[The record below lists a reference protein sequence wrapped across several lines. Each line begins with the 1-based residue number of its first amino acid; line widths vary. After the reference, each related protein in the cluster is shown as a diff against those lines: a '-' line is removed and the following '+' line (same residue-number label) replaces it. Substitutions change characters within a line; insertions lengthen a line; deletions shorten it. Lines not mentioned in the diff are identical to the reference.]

1 MRYRKTILLLHL
13 FFSVVLT
20 GCEVDTK
27 ITVSSEIPPKF
38 TFSGSGGIHRLF
50 ISGPYSQEE
59 IHLLMNSKSLM
70 TKEEVEQLKAAVPG
84 DRHLWELDPTNVR
97 TNLPNIP
104 PITYGI
110 VSKEFTQVYPKDNES
125 PSPLQE
131 GKFYIAAAPSYSA
144 NSLRTFFRI
153 QENKAVTISVKR

>member
-1 MRYRKTILLLHL
+1 MTRYRKTLLLFCL
-13 FFSVVLT
+13 FFLVVLT
-20 GCEVDTK
+20 GCEIDTR
-27 ITVSSEIPPKF
+27 IAVSSENPPKF

-59 IHLLMNSKSLM
+59 INLLMNDESLS
-70 TKEEVEQLKAAVPG
+70 VEQLKAGVPG
-84 DRHLWELDPTNVR
+84 DRNLWELDPTNVR
-97 TNLPNIP
+97 TNLSNIP

-110 VSKEFTQVYPKDNES
+110 VSKEFSQVYPKDNEN

-144 NSLRTFFRI
+144 NSLRTVFRI
-153 QENKAVTISVKR
+153 QDNKAVTISVKR